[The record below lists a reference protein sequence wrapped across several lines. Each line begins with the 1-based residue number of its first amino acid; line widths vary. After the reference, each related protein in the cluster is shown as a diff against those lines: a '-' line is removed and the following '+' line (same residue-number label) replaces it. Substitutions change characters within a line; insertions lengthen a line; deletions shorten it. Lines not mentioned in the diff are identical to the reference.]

1 MAVFSCRRSRVAC
14 FWLLN
19 TLVSPHDACLGF
31 IDAPHPFQLH
41 RVCALRHAAA
51 RLEVAMEAIL
61 ALLPFRSGRF
71 SRARALH
78 ASGTCLACT
87 VALVCPHPWP
97 YGFSGGTMF
106 SDRSRVCDAMYHDQ
120 GLLVGRRSSPL
131 VAELGCMPP
140 SLSRPDTF
148 GCFTDRRDE
157 RADANGTLRDASRLV
172 QCNALCFVVGPLVS
186 YADVQVT
193 TTRFGGLFP
202 VGYIQ
207 CVVNADTDAATVL
220 P

>member
-1 MAVFSCRRSRVAC
+1 MTHVLASLTHRIRSSCIEFVPCDTQQHGSR
-14 FWLLN
+14 WLW
-19 TLVSPHDACLGF
+19 
-31 IDAPHPFQLH
+31 
-41 RVCALRHAAA
+41 R
-51 RLEVAMEAIL
+51 
-61 ALLPFRSGRF
+61 RF
-71 SRARALH
+71 SLCFPFGRVGLVELERSMLVVH

-140 SLSRPDTF
+140 ALSRPDTF